1 MAKLGFNT
9 GSGANA
15 MERAGKVTGMM
26 LGKLVQAIEPAMK
39 ALSEPKKFMENAT
52 MAVQASVQKLASKA
66 TKPFVNNDGH
76 FNASI
81 NPGRSGPKPA
91 GP

>member
-15 MERAGKVTGMM
+15 MERTGKVAGMM

-39 ALSEPKKFMENAT
+39 ALSEPKKYMENAT
-52 MAVQASVQKLASKA
+52 KAVQATVQTLASK
-66 TKPFVNNDGH
+66 TTMPFANPDGN
-76 FNASI
+76 FNSSI